1 MADEKPDV
9 ESEQPQQEKPR
20 KGKKK
25 LLIIIAG
32 VILAVAAS
40 GFITYTMLTK
50 GKGGSE
56 EGGKKRDA
64 HLEKAVLVAVDPFIL
79 NLTEPGRF
87 LKVTMQFELSDASYQ
102 QIITDKI
109 PQIKD
114 AIIILISSK
123 SAESLASPEGK
134 LQLKDELL
142 MRTNQVNGKDVI
154 KNLYFTEFVMQ

>member
-56 EGGKKRDA
+56 EGGKKKDA
-64 HLEKAVLVAVDPFIL
+64 QLEKAVLVAVDPFIV
-79 NLTEPGRF
+79 NLAEPGRF

>member
-56 EGGKKRDA
+56 EGGEKKDA
-64 HLEKAVLVAVDPFIL
+64 QLEKAVLVAVDPFIL

-123 SAESLASPEGK
+123 SAELIASPEGK

-142 MRTNQVNGKDVI
+142 LRTNQVIGKDVI

>member
-123 SAESLASPEGK
+123 SAELIASPEGK

-142 MRTNQVNGKDVI
+142 LRTNQVNGKDVI